1 MMFVGKTEHF
11 TTRLLTEIA
20 SLCLATDSRNIIS
33 HSHSNLLLIWQLHSL
48 DNNYVICNCEKLI
61 LKNIADILLSEK
73 HKVHNRVHSMI
84 PLSIKF
90 YLKSIIYIYI
100 FTHTDI
106 YTYVMEGI
114 TSNLVVIAFEEKG
127 LIRMENMLSLRKILL
142 FLF

>member
-1 MMFVGKTEHF
+1 
-11 TTRLLTEIA
+11 
-20 SLCLATDSRNIIS
+20 
-33 HSHSNLLLIWQLHSL
+33 
-48 DNNYVICNCEKLI
+48 
-61 LKNIADILLSEK
+61 
-73 HKVHNRVHSMI
+73 MI
-84 PLSIKF
+84 PLSVKF